1 MVSKSFTRR
10 IMADEQVVVLTPEQ
24 QYATLA
30 NQHHNFKDF
39 VADLVEMVEHGE
51 EGALNCTIE
60 ITFGN

>member
-1 MVSKSFTRR
+1 
-10 IMADEQVVVLTPEQ
+10 MADEQVVVLTPEQ